1 MCPPRK
7 KNFRQHSPL
16 SSPTRPPVARDRNKT
31 LGKTRRYLPEKNKPS
46 RQKLSIITPQK
57 RAQQDGNHPF
67 RGETEEAAEANR
79 TQLTTNPLAPT
90 NKKKP
95 TTANQ
100 KATSA
105 SLAPHLRLT
114 SVSLASHL
122 RLTSISFAPT
132 ILGATPYK
140 SRRRL
145 LPKYRL
151 THPAPRT
158 PAGDASSTQKTTS
171 RPSPENRSLR
181 KPEKA
186 PSPPTPIPHYNNHLQ
201 PNRNLKNSQK
211 RKNILP

>member
-1 MCPPRK
+1 MSAKK

-46 RQKLSIITPQK
+46 RQKLSTITPQK
-57 RAQQDGNHPF
+57 KSATGRKPPLPRRDR
-67 RGETEEAAEANR
+67 RGSR
-79 TQLTTNPLAPT
+79 SQPHTTDNQPT
-90 NKKKP
+90 STHKQKKP

-105 SLAPHLRLT
+105 SPASRLRLT

-122 RLTSISFAPT
+122 RLTSVSFAPT

-151 THPAPRT
+151 THPAPTHPCEGRLLH
-158 PAGDASSTQKTTS
+158 PKQRPDPHPKT
-171 RPSPENRSLR
+171 
-181 KPEKA
+181 
-186 PSPPTPIPHYNNHLQ
+186 
-201 PNRNLKNSQK
+201 
-211 RKNILP
+211 